1 MRTEK
6 TGVSKRMSRSFYVV
20 AAQKKLSQKEQV
32 TMFTADEIHKIVKS
46 KFQSSQKQYNF
57 YYSLKNK
64 QLLTVIDFQ

>member
-6 TGVSKRMSRSFYVV
+6 TGVSKRMSRSFYV

-57 YYSLKNK
+57 
-64 QLLTVIDFQ
+64 LLLFEK